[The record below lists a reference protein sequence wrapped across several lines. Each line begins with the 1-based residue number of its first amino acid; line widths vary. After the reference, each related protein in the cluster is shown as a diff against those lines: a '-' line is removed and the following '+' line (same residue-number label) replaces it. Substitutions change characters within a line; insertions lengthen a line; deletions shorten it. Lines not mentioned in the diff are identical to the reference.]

1 MCGVSHGQVHHL
13 SNPDGGVFV
22 GMVGVGWSGGQA
34 VAPFASRAAV
44 SMIKRREGR
53 IERRRRKWKI
63 QLHTCTMKGAS
74 CPLIIQGV
82 TQLMVP
88 RTVAAGA
95 AAAPSVAGVA
105 VSLIVVG
112 RGAKRGL

>member
-1 MCGVSHGQVHHL
+1 
-13 SNPDGGVFV
+13 
-22 GMVGVGWSGGQA
+22 
-34 VAPFASRAAV
+34 
-44 SMIKRREGR
+44 
-53 IERRRRKWKI
+53 
-63 QLHTCTMKGAS
+63 MKGAS